1 MHHADDERT
10 QLTINELL
18 SYVRTIARSMRHS
31 EEHMPFYFT
40 FCAWNRKP
48 SPGVFVRG
56 APLWLRLGLG
66 GGWLMCQPEAWQS
79 SAVESLVFASPALT
93 DPRKA

>member
-66 GGWLMCQPEAWQS
+66 GGVVDVPARSVAELCGGVACFR
-79 SAVESLVFASPALT
+79 ESGAN
-93 DPRKA
+93 